1 MFTSVRLMRRA
12 SLKCL
17 MALAG
22 AAAMAPTGVAAQDC
36 KLSVQASPQVLFSGQ
51 SAQVNVFAHFPSPPA
66 PNGAYA
72 FASSNF
78 DVSASDPAWISAS
91 AGAILGNDVLGINA
105 SQAHAPQLGAF
116 ANPSNPIRVW
126 HGRFAPQSAAPS
138 VIEITADPTDFS
150 VYPSKLTSSSAPC
163 DADGGS
169 NYILVNPLRMGR
181 WLAAPG
187 PGTAIEIQD
196 DVIVDG
202 DIITGENC
210 NATSIGGAT
219 IKVYICPS
227 DPRASRGTGVPSGSV
242 QFFDSSNRVV
252 FDHMPD
258 SFTATVHIPGAGDDV
273 FQWDPGDGVDADPPQ
288 RSRVSSMTVSFSGLE
303 NGGYAA
309 GAIFA
314 MSDGSVRPVRYSGY
328 MGGVYVASGD
338 LNDEN
343 DGNLPDLVVSALPQT
358 FEAHSSRGALQSL
371 SGNNTWTLRYD
382 QPVVVIVRGANG
394 QPQALTVDRIDVQ
407 GIRETAAQMRSS
419 NNLKQLSLGCHV
431 FTAKGVQQMTVTPQQ

>member
-1 MFTSVRLMRRA
+1 
-12 SLKCL
+12 

-91 AGAILGNDVLGINA
+91 AGAIVGNDVLGINA
-105 SQAHAPQLGAF
+105 SQVHAPQLGAF

-126 HGRFAPQSAAPS
+126 HGRLAPQSAAPS
-138 VIEITADPTDFS
+138 VIEIKADPTDFS
-150 VYPSKLTSSSAPC
+150 VYPSKMTSSSAPC

-169 NYILVNPLRMGR
+169 NYILVNPLRIGR

-202 DIITGENC
+202 NIITGESC
-210 NATSIGGAT
+210 NATSIGGAP

-242 QFFDSSNRVV
+242 LFFDSSNRVV
-252 FDHMPD
+252 FDQMPD
-258 SFTATVHIPGAGDDV
+258 SFTATVQIPGAGDDV
-273 FQWDPGDGVDADPPQ
+273 FQWDPGDGADTAPPAPQ
-288 RSRVSSMTVSFSGLE
+288 RSRVTSMTVTFSGLE
-303 NGGYAA
+303 AGGYAA
-309 GAIFA
+309 GAQFA
-314 MSDGSVRPVRYSGY
+314 LMDGSVRGIRYAGY
-328 MGGVYVASGD
+328 MGGLRVAAGD
-338 LNDEN
+338 LNNDNNEN
-343 DGNLPDLVVSALPQT
+343 TPELVVSSLPQT
-358 FEAHSSRGALQSL
+358 FEAHSSRGALHSL
-371 SGNNTWTLRYD
+371 SGVNSWTLQYD
-382 QPVVVIVRGANG
+382 QPVVVIVRGPNG
-394 QPQALTVDRIDVQ
+394 QPQAVTVDRIEVQ
-407 GIRETAAQMRSS
+407 DIREVAAQMRSS

-431 FTAKGVQQMTVTPQQ
+431 FTAEGVQQMTVIPRPGE